1 MEKNTFAQNL
11 KKIRKEKN
19 LKQNEVAKIIGVS
32 NSTYCQYEN
41 GQREPDVLKIIKI
54 ANILE
59 VSGDVLLGIE
69 NNNASLDNVQ
79 NSNDL
84 KYDIMQ
90 NYNKLNDV
98 YKKFIEN
105 QINELLEIQEKG
117 TLK

>member
-59 VSGDVLLGIE
+59 VSGDVLLG
-69 NNNASLDNVQ
+69 NNNASLVNMQ
-79 NSNDL
+79 NFNDVNYPHL
-84 KYDIMQ
+84 KYDIMK
-90 NYNKLNDV
+90 N
-98 YKKFIEN
+98 
-105 QINELLEIQEKG
+105 
-117 TLK
+117 